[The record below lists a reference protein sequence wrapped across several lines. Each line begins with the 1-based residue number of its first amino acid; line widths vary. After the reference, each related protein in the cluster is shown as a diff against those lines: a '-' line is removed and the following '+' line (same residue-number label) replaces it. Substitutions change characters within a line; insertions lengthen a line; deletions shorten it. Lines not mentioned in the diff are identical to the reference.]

1 MSKLQLKLVRSKIGR
16 NENQRRVLNALGLKK
31 INDIVVH
38 DDTPSIRGMVN
49 KVDFMLEVTEEQ

>member
-16 NENQRRVLNALGLKK
+16 NENQKRVLNALGLKK